1 MLWVISR
8 GVAVVERLAEVV
20 VAGLVVIGLAIVF
33 GQFVDRHFVDLP
45 WDAPDQFARIA
56 LVWLCFNGTALALAG
71 GSAIR
76 VDLLDHVLPRRVLVV
91 RDVVFDL
98 ILLALLALIAVKS
111 RTVVEIGA
119 MQILLGTPFTA
130 DVAYS
135 GLLSGAVLGCLVVI
149 ARLIRRTT
157 GEPEAREH

>member
-1 MLWVISR
+1 MLRVISR
-8 GVAVVERLAEVV
+8 TIAVVERLAEVGVGALV
-20 VAGLVVIGLAIVF
+20 VAGLAIVF

-76 VDLLDHVLPRRVLVV
+76 VDLIDHVLPSRLLAV
-91 RDVVFDL
+91 RDVIFDVVLLSLL
-98 ILLALLALIAVKS
+98 ILIAIKS

-135 GLLSGAVLGCLVVI
+135 GLLSGAILGVLVII
-149 ARLIRRTT
+149 ARLTRRIT
-157 GEPEAREH
+157 GELEPEAR